1 MIFILISVSVIRG
14 KGIKMIEIKDKKYCS
29 GCTACE
35 SICPKECI
43 QMKAD
48 EEGFLYPA
56 VDTEKCIHCGACNRV
71 CPIQNP
77 IKEEEKEQK
86 AYLVQHKDE
95 QVRLESSA
103 GGAFTAIATTVIEKG
118 GVVFGAAYDE
128 NFQVHH
134 TYVENIKDLKR
145 FRNSKYVQSNL
156 GDSFKQVKNFL
167 KEGRWVCFSGTPC
180 QIEGLYKYVGPH
192 NKLILV
198 DVVCHG
204 IPSPLIWNKYLEY
217 QDVKNSRLDNIRFRD
232 KFYGYKYSTMSM
244 VKGGKNIYHA
254 GSQLDPMLRAFFSDT
269 CDRPSCYECPF
280 KKRYRVSDLTIWD
293 CFSVYDFDKQMDDDK
308 GTTRVL
314 CHTGKGKDVVSEIQR
329 LVKCK
334 EVQPERLV
342 AGVKEMTESVMVNP
356 KRQEF
361 MADAKV
367 LSGEDLFDKYYPV
380 TIKVK
385 AKTMIRKILLV
396 TGIYGTMKK
405 CLNRMKG
412 R

>member
-1 MIFILISVSVIRG
+1 
-14 KGIKMIEIKDKKYCS
+14 MIEITEKQNCC

-48 EEGFLYPA
+48 EEGFLYPV
-56 VDTEKCIHCGACNRV
+56 VDTEKCVQCGACNKV

-77 IKEEEKEQK
+77 IKEEVREQK

-103 GGAFTAIATTVIEKG
+103 GGAFTAIATVVIEKG
-118 GVVFGAAYDE
+118 GVVFGAAYDD

-134 TYVENIKDLKR
+134 TYVENVEDIRK

-156 GDSFKQVKNFL
+156 GDSFKQVKKFL
-167 KEGRWVCFSGTPC
+167 KENRWVCFSGTPC
-180 QIEGLYKYVGPH
+180 QIEGLSKYIGGH
-192 NKLILV
+192 SRLLLV

-204 IPSPLIWNKYLEY
+204 VPSPLIWKKYLEY
-217 QDVKNSRLDNIRFRD
+217 QDAISCKPDNIRFRD
-232 KFYGYKYSTMSM
+232 KFYGYKYSTMS
-244 VKGGKNIYHA
+244 VIKDGKNVYHA
-254 GSQLDPMLRAFFSDT
+254 GSQLDPMLRAFFNDT
-269 CDRPSCYECPF
+269 CDRPSCYACSF

-293 CFSVYDFDKQMDDDK
+293 CFSVYDFDKEMDDDK

-314 CHTGKGKDVVSEIQR
+314 SHSKKGDVIVDEIQK
-329 LVKCK
+329 LVKCR
-334 EVQPERLV
+334 EVQPDQLV
-342 AGVKEMTESVMVNP
+342 AGVKEMTESVEMNS
-356 KRQEF
+356 KREAF

-367 LSGEDLFDKYYPV
+367 LYGKELFGKYYPV
-380 TIKVK
+380 TTKVK
-385 AKTMIRKILLV
+385 VKTMIRQVLLV
-396 TGIYGTMKK
+396 MGIYGTMKK
-405 CLNRMKG
+405 CLNRMRG

>member
-1 MIFILISVSVIRG
+1 
-14 KGIKMIEIKDKKYCS
+14 MIEIKNKQDCC
-29 GCTACE
+29 GCTACAA
-35 SICPKECI
+35 ICHKDAI
-43 QMKAD
+43 VMKAD
-48 EEGFLYPA
+48 EEGFVYPV
-56 VDTEKCIHCGACNRV
+56 VDTEKCIRCGACNRV

-86 AYLVQHKDE
+86 AFLVQHKDE

-118 GVVFGAAYDE
+118 GVVFGAAYDD

-217 QDVKNSRLDNIRFRD
+217 QDVKNSRPDNIRFRD

-244 VKGGKNIYHA
+244 VKDGKNLYHA

-314 CHTGKGKDVVSEIQR
+314 CHSEKGKAVIAEIQR

-334 EVQPERLV
+334 EVKAERLV
-342 AGVKEMTESVMVNP
+342 AGVKEMTESVKVNP

-361 MADAKV
+361 MADAAV
-367 LSGEDLFDKYYPV
+367 LSGKDLFDKYYPV